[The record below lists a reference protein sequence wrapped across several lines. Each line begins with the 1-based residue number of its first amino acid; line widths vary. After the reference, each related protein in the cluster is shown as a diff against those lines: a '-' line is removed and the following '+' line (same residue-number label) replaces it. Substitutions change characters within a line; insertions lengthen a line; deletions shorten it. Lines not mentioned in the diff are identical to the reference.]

1 MLPPQD
7 LGLAASLTTLGDI
20 NRSTYRYVSAELLY
34 RRAMAILQI
43 TLGPDHPSV
52 ARVLSNLASLRVDT
66 QRYDEAAQL
75 FQRALEISERAGQ
88 ASSFQVAVIL
98 NNMAVC
104 AIERGRYAAA
114 EPYLQRAMRI
124 REAVPPSDDPMM
136 ISLLETYAQVLRKTR
151 RASLAK
157 QVDVRVAFLRQ
168 GGSQK

>member
-1 MLPPQD
+1 
-7 LGLAASLTTLGDI
+7 LALVASLTTLGDI

-43 TLGPDHPSV
+43 TLGPAHPSV

-98 NNMAVC
+98 NNIAVC
-104 AIERGRYAAA
+104 AIERGRFANA
-114 EPYLQRAMRI
+114 EPYLQRAIRI
-124 REAVPPSDDPMM
+124 REAALPSEDPGM
-136 ISLLETYAQVLRKTR
+136 ISLLETYALVLRKTR
-151 RASLAK
+151 RASQAK
-157 QVDVRVAFLRQ
+157 QVEARIAFLSH
-168 GGSQK
+168 GGPQK